1 MFFYV
6 FTYIIY
12 VLICCGFSIVTKNVN
27 FSKYQIL
34 IFLLLLLIIN
44 STIVSFRPI
53 FETAD
58 TSIYYDAWKNV
69 SISKLKTKSK
79 IFMLFGNRE
88 FYSMEIGFLY
98 VMACLKKLITF
109 RVFLWLISFVTSC
122 LTCYSMTLIAA
133 YGLKIYKNKT
143 EFSYFLRHKLIY
155 IWTVYLV
162 FVGVLYTSVAIRSG
176 LSIALCCCG
185 VAIAVSKKNIL
196 KPIFFLILGTLINT
210 SGIIFIIIW
219 ILLRFGKKSIRQL
232 TIYFFCFI
240 FSVTYFLKIS
250 KFTVKSLVVLFNEI
264 RNLFG
269 ISGFSSYLNNVK
281 FQFQLREGYVIFFIG
296 LFLAL
301 NYKNLYNISKLA
313 LVTIFGLA
321 LATFGAPIHA
331 ISRVT
336 DLFMIFVIPIIC
348 SELKGNNWKNSIS
361 YISLPLLLYPQI
373 ILCFAR
379 ID

>member
-196 KPIFFLILGTLINT
+196 KPIFFLILGTLIHT

-219 ILLRFGKKSIRQL
+219 
-232 TIYFFCFI
+232 
-240 FSVTYFLKIS
+240 FS
-250 KFTVKSLVVLFNEI
+250 
-264 RNLFG
+264 
-269 ISGFSSYLNNVK
+269 
-281 FQFQLREGYVIFFIG
+281 
-296 LFLAL
+296 
-301 NYKNLYNISKLA
+301 
-313 LVTIFGLA
+313 
-321 LATFGAPIHA
+321 
-331 ISRVT
+331 
-336 DLFMIFVIPIIC
+336 
-348 SELKGNNWKNSIS
+348 
-361 YISLPLLLYPQI
+361 
-373 ILCFAR
+373 
-379 ID
+379 